1 MSITPQLDHYLSVR
15 RSLGYD
21 LRTDERVLRRFA
33 RFAEQETA
41 PHIDTALFQR
51 WEASLPNAG
60 TSTRSARLR
69 MVRLFAQWLSSL
81 DPAHEVPPRGLLPT
95 VLAEHALISTARPRS
110 HRSSQRPRRCRRSTA
125 CAG

>member
-1 MSITPQLDHYLSVR
+1 MNLIPQLDQYLSVR

-51 WEASLPNAG
+51 WERVCPMRAHRRDRPG
-60 TSTRSARLR
+60 SAWCGCSRN
-69 MVRLFAQWLSSL
+69 
-81 DPAHEVPPRGLLPT
+81 G
-95 VLAEHALISTARPRS
+95 
-110 HRSSQRPRRCRRSTA
+110 
-125 CAG
+125 